1 MLSARDALDRGL
13 EGARVSAEAVSPHSF
28 MPCPTTSRLP
38 APAHGLYPVTCT
50 DIRYIQQSAVQTCS
64 ARAAARYAATLVVTE
79 TCITLLE
86 IRTFDIFIYT
96 LYIFLFSIYTLNPSR
111 VLHGLARCLFLS
123 NSAMSLAM
131 ATSSSVSLLLE
142 QAPLL

>member
-50 DIRYIQQSAVQTCS
+50 DIRYTQQSAVPTCS
-64 ARAAARYAATLVVTE
+64 ARAAARYATTLVVTE

-86 IRTFDIFIYT
+86 IKYFDIFIYT
-96 LYIFLFSIYTLNPSR
+96 LYIKFTLFY
-111 VLHGLARCLFLS
+111 LH
-123 NSAMSLAM
+123 
-131 ATSSSVSLLLE
+131 
-142 QAPLL
+142 